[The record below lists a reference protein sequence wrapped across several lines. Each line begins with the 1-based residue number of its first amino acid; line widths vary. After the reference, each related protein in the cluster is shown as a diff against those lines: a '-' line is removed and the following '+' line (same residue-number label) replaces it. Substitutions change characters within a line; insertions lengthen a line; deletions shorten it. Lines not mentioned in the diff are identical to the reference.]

1 MAYAL
6 SKAEAVCK
14 EIQVRENIKKNQAA
28 FSANDQTSPWRD
40 NLLSPNA
47 VMGGVR
53 NMEKPVVLYK
63 AASKRVTLYS
73 RDTYALELNGVGEF
87 GAYYLSK
94 HIFNL
99 SFLHDPFFRRSNPT
113 KKRQSIEV
121 LYQLGNY
128 HQHTSETGA
137 VGLFPR
143 PTLILTDQITFAD
156 HGWLFLQQLIHDLTN
171 DLEIS
176 LPDCSKHAKDGWFVP
191 LPPFPGHKKPFP
203 GAEFVTAMYDQLRD
217 TGYLE
222 EIEEAGEKTY
232 RHAQSPP
239 VIESSSTFND
249 DWRFQYGRVTPAS
262 QIKSELEW
270 HVQTMQKDVVLHVN
284 SFEYYG
290 PLTMFCYGCGDHMQ
304 YRRENLDGIDWYDL
318 HRPDPRSALR
328 QTTSFCDNCQEG
340 E

>member
-113 KKRQSIEV
+113 KK
-121 LYQLGNY
+121 
-128 HQHTSETGA
+128 
-137 VGLFPR
+137 
-143 PTLILTDQITFAD
+143 
-156 HGWLFLQQLIHDLTN
+156 
-171 DLEIS
+171 
-176 LPDCSKHAKDGWFVP
+176 
-191 LPPFPGHKKPFP
+191 
-203 GAEFVTAMYDQLRD
+203 
-217 TGYLE
+217 
-222 EIEEAGEKTY
+222 
-232 RHAQSPP
+232 
-239 VIESSSTFND
+239 
-249 DWRFQYGRVTPAS
+249 GRVSRSCTSWEITISIHQKP
-262 QIKSELEW
+262 
-270 HVQTMQKDVVLHVN
+270 VQLVY
-284 SFEYYG
+284 F
-290 PLTMFCYGCGDHMQ
+290 
-304 YRRENLDGIDWYDL
+304 YDR
-318 HRPDPRSALR
+318 H
-328 QTTSFCDNCQEG
+328 
-340 E
+340 

>member
-1 MAYAL
+1 
-6 SKAEAVCK
+6 
-14 EIQVRENIKKNQAA
+14 
-28 FSANDQTSPWRD
+28 
-40 NLLSPNA
+40 
-47 VMGGVR
+47 
-53 NMEKPVVLYK
+53 
-63 AASKRVTLYS
+63 
-73 RDTYALELNGVGEF
+73 
-87 GAYYLSK
+87 
-94 HIFNL
+94 
-99 SFLHDPFFRRSNPT
+99 
-113 KKRQSIEV
+113 
-121 LYQLGNY
+121 
-128 HQHTSETGA
+128 
-137 VGLFPR
+137 
-143 PTLILTDQITFAD
+143 
-156 HGWLFLQQLIHDLTN
+156 
-171 DLEIS
+171 
-176 LPDCSKHAKDGWFVP
+176 
-191 LPPFPGHKKPFP
+191 
-203 GAEFVTAMYDQLRD
+203 MYDQLRD